1 MNPVLAR
8 LLEQREAQTQFIDQL
23 LARVAEEN
31 RDLVDAERSNLEAAR
46 QRISELDEQI
56 TPLEEFEA
64 VRTAHQSSAAAAT
77 AGVRATQPAPGAGQD
92 TGQRLGVQP
101 RQQEYRSAG
110 HFVVDHLRALGDPN
124 TNRQPDTDAA
134 QRVASAL
141 GRAVNDVPAGNHV
154 TTADTPGLLPEP
166 IIGQILTELDGSR
179 PFISSVGVKEL
190 ASIPGKTFERPH
202 VTQSTSVQE
211 QTAEKGELVMG
222 DFKVEG
228 IPFSKRTFGGAL
240 NVSRQDIDWTS
251 PAAWNS
257 LIEDLQFEYAEETED
272 IVAAAFAAGVTQSVE
287 IAEADSE
294 DLKKWIKALYTAA
307 VKAATANG
315 TKRARARRLPD
326 AIWASIDMW
335 GSLGAVI
342 DAARA
347 TGNSA
352 VSPGSASVGGFA
364 GNLLDVPRI
373 MAPGLPEGTLIVGR
387 KALFEFYEE
396 RIGLLQ
402 AIEPKY
408 LGVQV
413 AYGGYAAWGNLD
425 ATAFAKIEVAGEVT
439 P

>member
-1 MNPVLAR
+1 MNPVLKR

-46 QRISELDEQI
+46 QRISELDAQI

-64 VRTAHQSSAAAAT
+64 VRTAHQTSAAAAT
-77 AGVRATQPAPGAGQD
+77 AGIRATHAQGQAAAGQD
-92 TGQRLGVQP
+92 AGGQRLGVQP
-101 RQQEYRSAG
+101 RRQEYRSAG
-110 HFVVDHLRALGDPN
+110 HFIVDHLRAIGDPSQ
-124 TNRQPDTDAA
+124 NRAPDADAA

-141 GRAVNDVPAGNHV
+141 GRAVGDLPSTTVQ

-166 IIGQILTELDGSR
+166 IVGQILTELDGSR

-202 VTQSTSVQE
+202 VTQSTTVAE
-211 QTAEKGELVMG
+211 QTVEAGELVMG

-228 IPFSKRTFGGAL
+228 IPFTKRVFGGAL

-251 PAAWNS
+251 PTAWNS

-272 IVAAAFAAGVTQSVE
+272 IVAAAFGVAITQSVDL
-287 IAEADSE
+287 AEADSE
-294 DLKKWIKALYTAA
+294 DLKKWIKALYAAA
-307 VKAATANG
+307 VMAATANG

-326 AIWASIDMW
+326 TIWASIDMW

-342 DAARA
+342 DAVRA
-347 TGNSA
+347 TNGTQVNPGDA
-352 VSPGSASVGGFA
+352 SPSGFA
-364 GNLLDVPRI
+364 GSLLDIPRI

-387 KALFEFYEE
+387 KSLFEFYEE
-396 RIGLLQ
+396 RIGLLS
-402 AIEPKY
+402 AVTPKH
-408 LGVQV
+408 LGVEV

-425 ATAFAKIEVAGEVT
+425 ATAFSKVAVT
-439 P
+439 GA

>member
-46 QRISELDEQI
+46 QRITELDAQI

-64 VRTAHQSSAAAAT
+64 VRAAHQSSAAAAT
-77 AGVRATQPAPGAGQD
+77 GAIRGTHTGTNAGAGE
-92 TGQRLGVQP
+92 QRLGVQP
-101 RQQEYRSAG
+101 RRQEYRSAG
-110 HFVVDHLRALGDPN
+110 HFIVDHLRAIGDPHQ
-124 TNRQPDTDAA
+124 NRAPDTDAA
-134 QRVASAL
+134 QRVASAMN
-141 GRAVNDVPAGNHV
+141 RAVNDVPAGAHQ

-166 IIGQILTELDGSR
+166 IVGQILTELDGSR
-179 PFISSVGVKEL
+179 PFVNSVGVKEL

-202 VTQSTSVQE
+202 VTKSTSVQE
-211 QTAEKGELVMG
+211 QTNEKGELVMG
-222 DFKVEG
+222 EFKVEG
-228 IPFSKRTFGGAL
+228 IPFTKRTFGGAL

-251 PAAWNS
+251 PTAWNS
-257 LIEDLQFEYAEETED
+257 LLEDLQFEYAEETED
-272 IVAAAFAAGVTQSVE
+272 IVAAAFAADVTQTVS
-287 IAEADSE
+287 IAEADTD
-294 DLKKWIKALYTAA
+294 DLKKWIKALYSAA
-307 VKAATANG
+307 VKSATANG

-326 AIWASIDMW
+326 TIWASIDMW

-342 DAARA
+342 DAVRA
-347 TGNSA
+347 TNNSQVA
-352 VSPGSASVGGFA
+352 SGAASPTGFA
-364 GNLLDVPRI
+364 GSLLEVPRI
-373 MAPGLPEGTLIVGR
+373 MAPGLAEGTLIVGR
-387 KALFEFYEE
+387 SSLFEFYEE

-425 ATAFAKIEVAGEVT
+425 ATGFTKVEVEEGE
-439 P
+439 

>member
-1 MNPVLAR
+1 MSNPVLAR
-8 LLEQREAQTQFIDQL
+8 LLEQREAQTQFVDTL
-23 LARVAEEN
+23 LSRVAEEN

-46 QRISELDEQI
+46 QRITELDAQI

-64 VRTAHQSSAAAAT
+64 VRAAHQTSTVEAT
-77 AGVRATQPAPGAGQD
+77 RGIRPTHQPDAGGE
-92 TGQRLGVQP
+92 QRLGVQP
-101 RQQEYRSAG
+101 RRQEYRSAG
-110 HFVVDHLRALGDPN
+110 HFIVDHLRATGDSYA
-124 TNRQPDTDAA
+124 NRAPDADAA
-134 QRVASAL
+134 QRVAAAL

-166 IIGQILTELDGSR
+166 IVGQILTELDGSR
-179 PFISSVGVKEL
+179 PFISSVGIKEL

-222 DFKVEG
+222 EFKVEG
-228 IPFSKRTFGGAL
+228 IPFSKRTFGGTL

-251 PAAWNS
+251 PGAWNA
-257 LIEDLQFEYAEETED
+257 LLEDLQFEYAEETED
-272 IVAAAFAAGVTQSVE
+272 IVAAAFGVGVTQSVA
-287 IAEADSE
+287 IDEADTE
-294 DLKKWIKALYTAA
+294 DIKAWIKALYEAA
-307 VKAATANG
+307 VKSATANG

-326 AIWASIDMW
+326 CIWSSIDMW

-342 DAARA
+342 DAVRA
-347 TGNSA
+347 TNNSQIPTGSG
-352 VSPGSASVGGFA
+352 SPTAFSGS
-364 GNLLDVPRI
+364 LLDVPRV
-373 MAPGLPEGTLIVGR
+373 MAPGLPAGTLIVGR

-425 ATAFAKIEVAGEVT
+425 ATAFTKVTVT

>member
-8 LLEQREAQTQFIDQL
+8 LLEQRDAQTQFIDQL
-23 LARVAEEN
+23 LAQVAKEE
-31 RDLVDAERSNLEAAR
+31 RDLVDAERSNLTAAK
-46 QRISELDEQI
+46 QRISELDAQI

-64 VRTAHQSSAAAAT
+64 VRSAHASSAAAAVRGT
-77 AGVRATQPAPGAGQD
+77 HTPPAGDG
-92 TGQRLGVQP
+92 GQRLGVQP
-101 RQQEYRSAG
+101 RKQEYRSVG
-110 HFVVDHLRALGDPN
+110 HFIVDHLRATGDP
-124 TNRQPDTDAA
+124 TQNRAPDLDAA
-134 QRVASAL
+134 QRVAAAL

-166 IIGQILTELDGSR
+166 IVGQILTELDGSR
-179 PFISSVGVKEL
+179 PFISSVGVKDL
-190 ASIPGKTFERPH
+190 AAIPGKTFERPH

-228 IPFSKRTFGGAL
+228 ISFTKKTFGGAL

-251 PAAWNS
+251 PAAWNA
-257 LIEDLQFEYAEETED
+257 LITDLQFEYAEETED
-272 IVAAAFAAGVTQSVE
+272 IVAAAYAAGVTQEVSL
-287 IAEADSE
+287 AEADSE
-294 DLKKWIKALYTAA
+294 DLKKWIKALYEAA
-307 VKAATANG
+307 VMAATANG

-326 AIWASIDMW
+326 HIWASIDMW

-342 DAARA
+342 DAVRA
-347 TGNSA
+347 TTNSQISSGSS
-352 VSPGSASVGGFA
+352 SPATFA
-364 GNLLDVPRI
+364 GSLLEMPRTMVP
-373 MAPGLPEGTLIVGR
+373 GFPEGTLIVGR
-387 KALFEFYEE
+387 KSQYEYYEE

-413 AYGGYAAWGNLD
+413 AYGGYAAYGNLD
-425 ATAFAKIEVAGEVT
+425 VTAAAKVVIEPTA